1 MEISTRSIRSNI
13 FETVLALLVLLAIV
27 FSIINLIEIDSTN
40 SQIGNPFAEYYA
52 NPTIRSIQ
60 SLEFISYC
68 CFLLLFT
75 LLCFDKYRK
84 NIAVLTNY
92 LTSAFAIAALQWY
105 ELYYGSTFYY
115 GEVRDK
121 QGLGFPVLSSLMV
134 TLIIWKINYSKNR
147 DVDLTIKLILT
158 GIINFS
164 LYQFYGQVYESWKLW
179 QS

>member
-1 MEISTRSIRSNI
+1 MEISTRSIKSNI
-13 FETVLALLVLLAIV
+13 FETALAFLVLLAVV
-27 FSIINLIEIDSTN
+27 FSIINLIEIDGEP
-40 SQIGNPFAEYYA
+40 IGNPFAQYYS
-52 NPTIRSIQ
+52 NPVIRIIQ
-60 SLEFISYC
+60 ILEFISYS

-84 NIAVLTNY
+84 NLAVLIGY

-121 QGLGFPVLSSLMV
+121 QGLGFPVFSSFMV
-134 TLIIWKINYSKNR
+134 TLKIWKINYSKNR
-147 DVDLTIKLILT
+147 DVDLTVKLVLT

-164 LYQFYGQVYESWKLW
+164 LYQLYGQVYESWKLW